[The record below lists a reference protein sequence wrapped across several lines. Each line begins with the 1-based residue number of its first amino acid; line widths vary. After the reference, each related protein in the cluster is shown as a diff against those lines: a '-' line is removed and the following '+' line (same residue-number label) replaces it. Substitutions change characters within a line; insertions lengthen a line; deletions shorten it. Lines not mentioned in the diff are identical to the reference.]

1 MAAIGETNFGEQ
13 AASVEVAQRLL
24 SGKQNGPKAGT
35 KEGRYIADRLFEAA
49 ITLRSVEEHRVEVT
63 KIIGG
68 AP

>member
-1 MAAIGETNFGEQ
+1 MRAIGKTHFGEE
-13 AASVEVAQRLL
+13 AAAVEVAYRLL

-35 KEGRYIADRLFEAA
+35 KEGRYIADRLFEGAV
-49 ITLRSVEEHRVEVT
+49 TLRQVEEPRADVT